1 MKLRTPVGTLR
12 SKSWR
17 TGKCA
22 LLLLVVSLVAG
33 LSACAPKRLKVDF
46 TGFERAYAETSNQ
59 ELLLNLARLENRDP
73 TGELD
78 EQAHPIVQ
86 LGYRGKV
93 YRIADE
99 KSLFGSENQY
109 WNRDVFRLVNQLSSQ
124 VTVDIS
130 KFPLTEILQ

>member
-1 MKLRTPVGTLR
+1 MKLRTAGGTLR

-17 TGKCA
+17 TGKCV
-22 LLLLVVSLVAG
+22 LLLLVVSLAAG
-33 LSACAPKRLKVDF
+33 LSGCAPKRLKVDF

-86 LGYRGKV
+86 LGYRAKC
-93 YRIADE
+93 IASPM
-99 KSLFGSENQY
+99 KSPCSDLRTNTGTATSF
-109 WNRDVFRLVNQLSSQ
+109 V
-124 VTVDIS
+124 
-130 KFPLTEILQ
+130 